1 MSADNQANNK
11 RIAKNT
17 LLLYFR
23 MLLTMA
29 VTLYTSRVV
38 LKVLGVEDFG
48 IYNVVGGV
56 VAMFSFLNS
65 AMTTSTQRYITFELG
80 KGNFDRLKTIF
91 STCVNIHAIIAFAI
105 ILLVET
111 VGIWFLYNK
120 MVIPTER
127 LDAAMWVLQISIL
140 TTVIAIMSF
149 PYNADIIAHE
159 RMSAFAYIS
168 IIEVS
173 LKLGIVFLLQ
183 LFASYDKLILYALLI
198 AVVQLLICFSYKC
211 YCNKHFVESKYNLVF
226 DKALFKEM
234 LSFAGWNLWGNLA
247 AILFTQGL
255 NMLLNT
261 FFGPV
266 VNAARGIAVQVQSAV
281 SQFSHNFQTAIN
293 PQITKTYA
301 SGQLEDMH
309 KLVFRSSKFT
319 FMLLLILCLPIIIE
333 TPFILNLWLEEVPD
347 YTSIFLRIILVTTII
362 DASANSLMVS
372 AAATGEVKKYQS
384 IIGGIL
390 LSIVPISYWV
400 LKLGGQSWTV
410 FMVHLFV
417 CCIAFVT
424 RLFIIK
430 PMINLNIASF
440 FSKVL
445 IRCMFVVSL
454 AILMPIFLH
463 FALDRNILNSV
474 IIIAVSFIS
483 AAIAT
488 FSVGIDSNERRW
500 VLNKAKDLVGK
511 FKK

>member
-1 MSADNQANNK
+1 MSTDNQANNK

-56 VAMFSFLNS
+56 VAMFGFLNA

-80 KGNFDRLKTIF
+80 KGNFERLKKIF
-91 STCVNIHAIIAFAI
+91 STCVNIHAIIAFAVV
-105 ILLVET
+105 LLVET

-120 MVIPTER
+120 MVIPSDR

-140 TTVIAIMSF
+140 TTIIAIMSF

-168 IIEVS
+168 IVEVS

-183 LFASYDKLILYALLI
+183 LFASFDKLILYAILI
-198 AVVQLLICFSYKC
+198 AVVQLLICFSYKY
-211 YCNKHFVESKYNLVF
+211 YCNKNFEESEYHFVF

-234 LSFAGWNLWGNLA
+234 MSFAGWNLWGNLA
-247 AILFTQGL
+247 GILFTQGL

-266 VNAARGIAVQVQSAV
+266 VNAARGIAVQVQTAV
-281 SQFSHNFQTAIN
+281 SQFSNNFQTAIN

-301 SGQLEDMH
+301 SGQFDDMH

-319 FMLLLILCLPIIIE
+319 FMLLLMLGLPIIME
-333 TPFILNLWLEEVPD
+333 TRFILDLWLVDVPD
-347 YTSIFLRIILVTTII
+347 YTATFLRIILVTTIV

-372 AAATGEVKKYQS
+372 AAATGNVKRYQT

-390 LSIVPISYWV
+390 LSIVPISYIV
-400 LKLGGQSWTV
+400 LRLGGQPWTV
-410 FMVHLFV
+410 FMVHLVV

-424 RLFIIK
+424 RLFIIR
-430 PMINLNIASF
+430 PLINLNIGSF
-440 FSKVL
+440 VNKVM
-445 IRCMFVVSL
+445 IRCLYVVLL
-454 AILMPIFLH
+454 AVLVPLSMH
-463 FALDRNILNSV
+463 YVLDRNILNS
-474 IIIAVSFIS
+474 IIIIVVSLIS
-483 AAIAT
+483 AFIAS
-488 FSVGIDSNERRW
+488 FFVGIDNNERRW
-500 VLNKAKDLVGK
+500 VLNKAKELLGK
-511 FKK
+511 FRK